1 MFGSKDFKETYE
13 EEKYKEKKLF
23 KTIWQIISLRI
34 LPFFILRSTYDIEC
48 TFFNRHRKYVTN
60 KMIYLHETLFVCD
73 CIYLKSYTFILFI
86 CIIVK

>member
-34 LPFFILRSTYDIEC
+34 LPFFILRSTYDIKC
-48 TFFNRHRKYVTN
+48 TFLIGIEKTLLIKWYIFMRH
-60 KMIYLHETLFVCD
+60 YLYAIV
-73 CIYLKSYTFILFI
+73 FI
-86 CIIVK
+86 